1 MIKVNLLR
9 DQTVRTRKTTVT
21 PSVSRMGL
29 VLLAIFL
36 VLVGGLGGCWY
47 SVSREIASLTLA
59 RTRLRAENTRLQNL
73 KKEIEKY
80 QQLKQLQQSR
90 IEVIEKLK
98 EFQTGPVNLLNHV
111 IQSMPRDSSL
121 WLTVLDQ
128 KGERISIKG
137 FAFRNEAI
145 ADFMSSLAATGFF
158 RSVDLE
164 LLESDKDKDASKF
177 SLICMGPRKLP
188 AE

>member
-9 DQTVRTRKTTVT
+9 DHTVSSRKTSVT

-36 VLVGGLGGCWY
+36 VLVGGLGAYWY
-47 SVSREIASLTLA
+47 SVSREIASLTQT
-59 RTRLRAENTRLQNL
+59 RKRLREENNRLQSL
-73 KKEIEKY
+73 KKEIDKY

-98 EFQTGPVNLLNHV
+98 EFQTGPVNLLNHL

-121 WLTVLDQ
+121 WLTLLDQ
-128 KGERISIKG
+128 KGERIVIRG
-137 FAFRNEAI
+137 YALRNEAI
-145 ADFMSSLAATGFF
+145 ADFMSNLAATGFF

-164 LLESDKDKDASKF
+164 LLENDKDKEASKF